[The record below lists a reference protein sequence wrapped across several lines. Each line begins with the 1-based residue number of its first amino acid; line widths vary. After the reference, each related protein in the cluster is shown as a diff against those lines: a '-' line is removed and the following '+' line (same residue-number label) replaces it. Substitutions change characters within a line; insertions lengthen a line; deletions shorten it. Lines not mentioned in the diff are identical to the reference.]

1 MSEPQLI
8 SPLLDGFIMGDPISN
23 HDGIRCCPAMQMETE
38 RKYIVKVISI
48 PASQSKLDALLLAGA
63 FSDKSSAL
71 AYFKDLAD
79 GVADEAALLQ
89 QLSRLEGFVSY
100 EGWQV
105 VPMEDEAGY
114 DIYLLGAYRPTL
126 EYRLQRGEMTHLGAV
141 NLGLDLCAALAVCRR
156 LGYLYANLKPSNVY
170 IRNDREYRIGDIGFI
185 RVDSLPY
192 VSLPEQYRSS
202 YTPPEIPDA
211 YSTLNDTMDVYAVGR
226 ILYQAYND
234 GKLPESSDSPPAPC
248 YADAEMAQI
257 ILKACAADPQERWKD
272 PTQMGQALV
281 EYLQRNEVNDVPII
295 PVPVTAEVPEE
306 EPVQTDAE
314 PSTDQI
320 LAEVDQALEQEEQET
335 PAEPPAEETAA
346 SEEGTPAEE
355 APVEEIPPEEEPPT
369 EEATAEEPDNSVD
382 DSVPEGTDIPEE
394 SSESVEDTAPEE
406 ETVSDDAPTADEA
419 EGEPEENESPG
430 ETSEASAEDKSES
443 TDSPAEEGANLD
455 TAEIL
460 AQADDIIAHQLPD
473 PVVAPEPI
481 EVPIPAPIP
490 AEDVQEPTEES
501 DDASPSDEASP
512 EADTEEKEDT
522 SESTD
527 ETPAEESEIQAAA
540 KSEDTPAKSAK
551 RHRKGL
557 IITVSTLLVLIL
569 LGLGGYLFYEHY
581 YLQPLLDINLQGS
594 EDKLTVVLNSEIDDQ
609 LLTVICTDPY
619 GNTLR
624 TPVEDGAASFEALRP
639 GTAYKIQV
647 QIDGFHKL
655 TGKTQTSYT
664 TPNQTVVSDFQAVTG
679 SENGSVIL
687 SFTVQGPENS
697 DWMIEYSAADET
709 PGQVTFSGHMTTITG
724 LTVGKEYTFR
734 LKPVEELY
742 LSGTDSIT
750 YVPSKIITA
759 SNLTVL
765 GFTGNSLTA
774 VWEVP
779 EGASV
784 ASWSVRCYNDAGFDQ
799 IITVTEPKAVFE
811 NLDPN
816 GAYTVE
822 VTAESMTASARA
834 YVSAN
839 SVTIHEIT
847 VDSSNKN
854 QLTVNWKF
862 EGTAPEGGWLL
873 LYTVDG
879 MEQQVVKCDGTSGVI
894 LPQIPGGHYAF
905 TIQAANGVSVFSGT
919 LAYEAP
925 AASAF
930 SGYLLKADDI
940 SLRMCVTPNV
950 PNWNRYNVANSAYT
964 TSFAPGVSA
973 SFVMTLMRDYKGS
986 SDNIVTLYAIR
997 DSSGNLVS
1005 CATESRTWSSMW
1017 HRGYGKL
1024 TIPFMPKTPGQYTV
1038 EIFFNGA
1045 SVAKQN
1051 FEITA
1056 A

>member
-79 GVADEAALLQ
+79 GIADEAALLQ
-89 QLSRLEGFVSY
+89 QLSRLEEFVSY

-114 DIYLLGAYRPTL
+114 DVYLLGAYRPTL
-126 EYRLQRGEMTHLGAV
+126 EYRLQRGGMTHLGAV

-156 LGYLYANLKPSNVY
+156 LGYLYVNLKPSNVF

-185 RVDSLPY
+185 RTDSLPY

-202 YTPPEIPDA
+202 YTPPEISDA

-234 GKLPESSDSPPAPC
+234 GALPESSDNPPPPC
-248 YADAEMAQI
+248 YADPEMAQI

-295 PVPVTAEVPEE
+295 PVPVAAEVPEE
-306 EPVQTDAE
+306 ETVQADAE

-320 LAEVDQALEQEEQET
+320 LAEVDQALEPEEQQTPDAPEET
-335 PAEPPAEETAA
+335 AAEEAVASKEEPPAED
-346 SEEGTPAEE
+346 SPAED
-355 APVEEIPPEEEPPT
+355 AG
-369 EEATAEEPDNSVD
+369 AEEPDNSVG
-382 DSVPEGTDIPEE
+382 DSVPEDTDISEVSSVSAEGAVPE
-394 SSESVEDTAPEE
+394 VDTV
-406 ETVSDDAPTADEA
+406 TDDAPPDDEA
-419 EGEPEENESPG
+419 EAEPEENESPG
-430 ETSEASAEDKSES
+430 EASEAPDEDEAENA
-443 TDSPAEEGANLD
+443 DSPADEENNLD

-481 EVPIPAPIP
+481 EVPIPVPIP
-490 AEDVQEPTEES
+490 AEDVQEQAEES
-501 DDASPSDEASP
+501 DDASLSDEASSQA
-512 EADTEEKEDT
+512 EAEDPANPL
-522 SESTD
+522 ESTD
-527 ETPAEESEIQAAA
+527 EAPEEEIEDPAA
-540 KSEDTPAKSAK
+540 KMSEDSPGKPAKC
-551 RHRKGL
+551 HRKKL

-569 LGLGGYLFYEHY
+569 LSLGGYLFYEHY

-594 EDKLTVVLNSEIDDQ
+594 EDKLTVVLNSEIDDR
-609 LLTVICTDPY
+609 LLTVVCTDPY
-619 GNTLR
+619 GNALR
-624 TPVEDGAASFEALRP
+624 SSVEDGTASFEALPP

-647 QIDGFHKL
+647 QIGGFHKL

-664 TPNQTVVSDFQAVTG
+664 TPNQTVISDFQAVTG
-679 SENGSVIL
+679 SEDGSVIL

-697 DWMIEYSAADET
+697 DWIIEYTAADET
-709 PGQVTFSGHMTTITG
+709 PGQVTFSGHVATVTG
-724 LTVGKEYTFR
+724 LTIGKEYTFR
-734 LKPVEELY
+734 LKPAEELY
-742 LSGTDSIT
+742 LSGTDSVT
-750 YVPSKIITA
+750 YVASKVITA
-759 SNLTVL
+759 GNLTVQ
-765 GFTGNSLTA
+765 GFTENALTA

-799 IITVTEPKAVFE
+799 IISVTEPKAVFE

-816 GAYTVE
+816 GAYTIE

-847 VDSSNKN
+847 VDSSNAN
-854 QLTVNWKF
+854 QLTVNWKS

-879 MEQQVVKCDGTSGVI
+879 MEQQVVKCDGNSGVI
-894 LPQIPGGHYAF
+894 LPQIPGGRYVF
-905 TIQAANGVSVFSGT
+905 TIQAANGVSVFGGT

-950 PNWNRYNVANSAYT
+950 ANWNHYNVANSAYT

-997 DSSGNLVS
+997 DSSGNLIS

-1024 TIPFMPKTPGQYTV
+1024 TIPSMPETPGQYSV

-1045 SVAKQN
+1045 SVKKQS
-1051 FEITA
+1051 FEITDG
-1056 A
+1056 